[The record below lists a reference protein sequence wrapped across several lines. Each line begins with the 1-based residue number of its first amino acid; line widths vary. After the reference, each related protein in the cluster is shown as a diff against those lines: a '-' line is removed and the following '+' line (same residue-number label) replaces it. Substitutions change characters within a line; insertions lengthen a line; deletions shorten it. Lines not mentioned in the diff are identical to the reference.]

1 MTNKSLLEYNS
12 INTIDLGAIVRFAKT
27 SLAVSVSLA
36 LSACGGGGGGPALN
50 SSSGGSSGGS
60 SYPTFTRVG
69 SVQPLSGTGIVATET
84 ALISHDID
92 STGGDE
98 LILVG
103 RQNPGGATAAT
114 WQDFNISI
122 WGWSGGSLVDKT
134 SQWFGA
140 GVNRAVVGVEEEVKF
155 GDFDGDGHKDMY
167 AGPYT
172 DDINLR
178 AGYELSNTGAVFFN
192 SGSSSFDHR
201 TDIILEANTHAHASA
216 IADLNGDGRSDI
228 WSTAGG
234 SSTVLLGNADRT
246 FTRLAVAGNP
256 QAGGAGIAIADFTAV
271 GTKGVILTDQG
282 SAPAV
287 TGSKN
292 NLYSYNIDLANNR
305 VDVTHVSALPTPRFE
320 LPAWSGQGFTGG
332 HEVRA
337 LADIQLTTGKT
348 ASSQGVVS
356 DAVIIS
362 RANQYDVGHANAGQ
376 WPELSEVQFLLNN
389 GAGTFSDIT
398 DTVLKN
404 YNTATVA
411 SYNAAFKDVN
421 GDGHLDIILPG
432 NSWTTNAGSQI
443 LMWQSATNVYG
454 FEYQASY
461 ATVLKAFQ
469 DGAKSLESN
478 ANFTANGIAL
488 IEDASGTLYIAT
500 AVGTDPNNTGQYTHR
515 TIYITPLNGLTFNQT
530 RAAIEANWPW
540 LSSSQVDAIMSQ
552 STRTYLN
559 LNLLDPTLALN
570 PIGKLGIL
578 TANGLKDITGS
589 ISGLK
594 LGSAASALKVQ
605 DGFGRAFEM
614 DYSST
619 RSDMLNL
626 WSSRLDE
633 NDDSAKTLSIANNLR
648 FSQTDGF
655 RYGASDDNK
664 TRIFGMPNYR
674 LTNNLSGTWQ
684 FTNLD
689 YSPWMNISGSWGNI
703 RSTNTVEATLSWR
716 QDGWTVR
723 GGTMRTTTQLDPGL
737 VTRVNPITA
746 VWADVGY
753 QHNGWSASAGTLPK
767 IVDGSAELTLPTGID
782 NRGRVQYT
790 NMTVGFDNPLVGFA
804 RLGYQGSVTKNTS
817 LKVNGIASTNDA
829 YAVKMEV
836 KTTW

>member
-1 MTNKSLLEYNS
+1 M
-12 INTIDLGAIVRFAKT
+12 RFAKT

-36 LSACGGGGGGPALN
+36 LTACGGGGGGSGLN
-50 SSSGGSSGGS
+50 SNSGGGGS

-69 SVQPLSGTGIVATET
+69 SVKPLSGTGIANTET
-84 ALISHDID
+84 ALVSHDID
-92 STGGDE
+92 GAGGDE

-103 RQNPGGATAAT
+103 RQNPTGATAAT

-134 SQWFGA
+134 SQWFGS
-140 GVNRAVVGVEEEVKF
+140 GVSRTVVGVEEEVKF

-178 AGYELSNTGAVFFN
+178 GGYELSSTGAVFFN
-192 SGSSSFDHR
+192 SGSSSFDRR
-201 TDIILEANTHAHASA
+201 TDIILESTTHAHASA
-216 IADLNGDGRSDI
+216 IADLNSDGRDDI

-256 QAGGAGIAIADFTAV
+256 QAGGSGIAIADFTAV
-271 GTKGVILTDQG
+271 GTKGVILTDQS
-282 SAPAV
+282 SAKAT
-287 TGSKN
+287 TGSIN
-292 NLYSYNIDLANNR
+292 NLYSYTIDIANSR

-320 LPAWSGQGFTGG
+320 LAKWSGQGFTGG

-337 LADIQLTTGKT
+337 LADIQLSTGKT

-362 RANQYDVGHANAGQ
+362 RANQYDVGHASAGQ
-376 WPELSEVQFLLNN
+376 WPELSEIQFLKNG
-389 GAGTFSDIT
+389 GAGTFTDIT
-398 DTVLKN
+398 DTVLKD
-404 YNTATVA
+404 YNTSTVA
-411 SYNAAFKDVN
+411 SYNAAFKDIN
-421 GDGHLDIILPG
+421 GDGRLDIVLPS
-432 NSWTTNAGSQI
+432 NSWTSNSGSQI
-443 LMWQSATNVYG
+443 LIWQSATNIYG

-478 ANFTANGIAL
+478 TSFTANGIAL
-488 IEDASGTLYIAT
+488 VEDASGTLYIAT
-500 AVGTDPNNTGQYTHR
+500 AVGTDPDSTGKATNR
-515 TIYITPLNGLTFNQT
+515 VIYITPLNGLTFNQT
-530 RAAIEANWPW
+530 RAAIQANWSW
-540 LSSSQVDAIMSQ
+540 LSSAQVDAIMSQ

-559 LNLLDPTLALN
+559 LNLLDPTLALS

-589 ISGLK
+589 VSGLR
-594 LGSAASALKVQ
+594 LNSAAAALKVQ
-605 DGFGRAFEM
+605 DSFGRAFEM

-619 RSDMLNL
+619 RSDMLNI

-633 NDDSAKTLSIANNLR
+633 NNDSAKTLSIANNLR
-648 FSQTDGF
+648 FSHTDGF
-655 RYGASDDNK
+655 RYGASEDNK
-664 TRIFGMPNYR
+664 TRIFGMPDYR
-674 LTNNLSGTWQ
+674 LTKNLSGTWQ

-689 YSPWMNISGSWGNI
+689 YSPWMNISGSWGNV
-703 RSTNTVEATLSWR
+703 RSTNTVEATLSWH
-716 QDGWTVR
+716 QDGWTAR
-723 GGTMRTTTQLDPGL
+723 GGAMRTTTQLDPGL

-753 QHNGWSASAGTLPK
+753 RHNGWSASAGMLPK
-767 IVDGSAELTLPTGID
+767 IVGGSAELTLPTGVD
-782 NRGRVQYT
+782 NRGHIQYT
-790 NMTVGFDNPLVGFA
+790 STSVGFDNPLVGFA
-804 RLGYQGSVTKNTS
+804 RLGYQGTVTKQTS
-817 LKVNGIASTNDA
+817 FKINGMASTNDA
-829 YAVKMEV
+829 YTVKMEV